1 MKRLYVSLGLVLLL
15 AALSGAHAWY
25 LTRFTGQLTD
35 LLSQAQAQVER
46 EDWEQAARFT
56 RQAQEQWMS
65 RNGYLHVTLRHT
77 DTDAIQISFDETLA
91 FLEADERQPAEYA
104 ASNLRL
110 MTHLELLAEA
120 ELPTLTNL
128 L

>member
-1 MKRLYVSLGLVLLL
+1 MRRLYISLGLILFLT
-15 AALSGAHAWY
+15 ALSGAHVWY

-35 LLSQAQAQVER
+35 LLSQAQEQVER
-46 EDWEQAARFT
+46 EDWEQAAGLT
-56 RQAQEQWMS
+56 RDAQEQWMS
-65 RNGYLHVTLRHT
+65 RNGYLHIALRHA

-110 MTHLELLAEA
+110 ITQLELLTES
-120 ELPTLTNL
+120 ELPIFTNL

>member
-1 MKRLYVSLGLVLLL
+1 MKRLCISLGLILLL
-15 AALSGAHAWY
+15 AVLSGAHAWY

-35 LLSQAQAQVER
+35 LLSQAQEQVER
-46 EDWEQAARFT
+46 EDWEQAARLT
-56 RQAQEQWMS
+56 RDAQQQWMA
-65 RNGYLHVTLRHT
+65 RNSYLHATLRHA

>member
-1 MKRLYVSLGLVLLL
+1 MKRLYVSLGLILLL

-25 LTRFTGQLTD
+25 LTRFTGQLTG

-46 EDWEQAARFT
+46 EDWEQAAGLT
-56 RQAQEQWMS
+56 RDAREQWMA
-65 RNGYLHVTLRHT
+65 RNGYLHVTLRHA
-77 DTDAIQISFDETLA
+77 DTDAIQISFDEALA
-91 FLEADERQPAEYA
+91 FLEGDERQPAEYA
-104 ASNLRL
+104 AANLRL
-110 MTHLELLAEA
+110 IAQLELLAEA

>member
-1 MKRLYVSLGLVLLL
+1 MRRLYVSLGLILLL
-15 AALSGAHAWY
+15 TALSGAHVWY
-25 LTRFTGQLTD
+25 LCRFTGQLTD

-46 EDWEQAARFT
+46 EDWEQAARST
-56 RQAQEQWMS
+56 RQAREQWMA
-65 RNGYLHVTLRHT
+65 REGYLHIALRHA
-77 DTDAIQISFDETLA
+77 DTDAILVSFDETLA

-110 MTHLELLAEA
+110 ITQLELLAES
-120 ELPTLTNL
+120 ELPVFTNL